1 MKLGNDI
8 YRKIS
13 IRRKAE
19 NNSSYEI
26 NQDIN
31 SEKETLNSLED
42 NMIIVNSIWN
52 VDYDFLIHSHRKF
65 IGKFIIIGKKLV
77 RKLLK
82 WYVRDTGI
90 EQNKFNSYSVKVMNG
105 IWDYIN
111 ISNSKNVE
119 LNKKYD
125 YLNEKISEL
134 IIENEKLKNN
144 MIELSNNNDKLEST
158 IVDLNKKIESN
169 QKLYRNSNEKID
181 YIEKLVDENLSHI
194 NYRFTEYNENIS
206 YLKYRLK
213 TIIENRNYLSS
224 SMVNNIKTDK
234 EETKPSDF
242 MDNEIDYF
250 DFENK
255 FRGLENE
262 ITQKQE
268 IYLPYF
274 KDCKKVVLDIGSG
287 RGEFLSM
294 LKKNNILSKGVDIY
308 PEFVDYCKYK
318 NLDVV
323 LDDAILFLQKLEDD
337 SLGGIFIGQVVE
349 HLETSYLI
357 KLLSLCKDKLCVGG
371 KIIAETQNPKT
382 LGVLGEAF
390 YIDPS
395 HIKPIHPLQLKYL
408 VESSGFKNIE
418 TIYLNEF
425 EEKIPYPIGV
435 INSEEVNNSI
445 DRLNNLLYGPRD
457 YSIVGEK

>member
-1 MKLGNDI
+1 M
-8 YRKIS
+8 
-13 IRRKAE
+13 
-19 NNSSYEI
+19 
-26 NQDIN
+26 
-31 SEKETLNSLED
+31 
-42 NMIIVNSIWN
+42 
-52 VDYDFLIHSHRKF
+52 
-65 IGKFIIIGKKLV
+65 
-77 RKLLK
+77 
-82 WYVRDTGI
+82 
-90 EQNKFNSYSVKVMNG
+90 
-105 IWDYIN
+105 
-111 ISNSKNVE
+111 
-119 LNKKYD
+119 
-125 YLNEKISEL
+125 
-134 IIENEKLKNN
+134 
-144 MIELSNNNDKLEST
+144 
-158 IVDLNKKIESN
+158 
-169 QKLYRNSNEKID
+169 
-181 YIEKLVDENLSHI
+181 
-194 NYRFTEYNENIS
+194 
-206 YLKYRLK
+206 
-213 TIIENRNYLSS
+213 
-224 SMVNNIKTDK
+224 
-234 EETKPSDF
+234 
-242 MDNEIDYF
+242 
-250 DFENK
+250 
-255 FRGLENE
+255 
-262 ITQKQE
+262 
-268 IYLPYF
+268 PYF

-318 NLDVV
+318 NLEVV

-408 VESSGFKNIE
+408 VESAGFKNIE